1 MKQLFFSFILVTL
14 ACSLSAARYYVAPE
28 ATGQNGESWEDP
40 ISIYQALEMAVP
52 GDIIWVKQ
60 GTYYSSLTDN
70 REDRLVIPSGV
81 AVYGGFE
88 GTEEQLSD
96 RELETSPSILSGDIG
111 VSGDPRDNA
120 FTVVYM
126 VDASAQTVL
135 DGFTIAYGQAKAPS
149 RDRMAST
156 AGGALMIE
164 ALGWNSSS
172 PKIANCT
179 FTDNNARYGG
189 AVFVNGN
196 SSTAEPQFVD
206 CIFQNNEASFKG
218 GAIYNDGESGL
229 ANPVLVSCEFVEND
243 ADYGAG
249 VYNNGEAGGESNPLI
264 LASSFI
270 RNSSS
275 FNGAAIFNNQGES
288 DGTATPVIQD
298 CVYIE
303 NFSELGE
310 DIANSNRDLVH
321 VRTRGAGSSYRRGS
335 ALRPTTHASTA
346 DNNK

>member
-1 MKQLFFSFILVTL
+1 MKQLFFTLILVTL

-28 ATGQNGESWEDP
+28 ATGQNGSSWDDP

-52 GDIIWVKQ
+52 GDVIWVKQ
-60 GTYYSSLTDN
+60 GTYYSSLENN
-70 REDRLVIPSGV
+70 REDRLIIPSGV

-88 GTEEQLSD
+88 GIEEQLSD
-96 RELETSPSILSGDIG
+96 RDLQATPSILSGDIG
-111 VSGDPRDNA
+111 VAGDPRDNA
-120 FTVVYM
+120 FTIVYM
-126 VDASAQTVL
+126 IDVDAQTLL

-149 RDRMAST
+149 RNRMAST

-164 ALGWNSSS
+164 AIGWASCF
-172 PKIANCT
+172 PKISNCT
-179 FTDNNARYGG
+179 FTENNARYGG
-189 AVFVNGN
+189 AVYVKGTF
-196 SSTAEPQFVD
+196 STAEPQFVD

-229 ANPVLVSCEFVEND
+229 ANPVLVSCEFIEND

-249 VYNNGEAGGESNPLI
+249 VYNNGESGGESNPLI
-264 LASSFI
+264 LGSSFV
-270 RNSSS
+270 RNNSS

-288 DGTATPVIQD
+288 GTATPVIQD
-298 CVYIE
+298 CIYVE

-321 VRTRGAGSSYRRGS
+321 VRTRGVGSSYRRGS
-335 ALRPTTHASTA
+335 ALRPTTHALTT